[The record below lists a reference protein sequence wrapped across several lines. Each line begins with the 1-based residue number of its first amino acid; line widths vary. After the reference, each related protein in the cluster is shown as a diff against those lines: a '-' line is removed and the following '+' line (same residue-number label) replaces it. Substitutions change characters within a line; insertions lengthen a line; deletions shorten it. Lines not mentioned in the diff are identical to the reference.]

1 MKNDCTYGDRWE
13 LVGKDVVVYDCLS
26 DSWRNSVTL
35 NKDDLLAMLAALE
48 DFEQESFDE

>member
-26 DSWRNSVTL
+26 DSWTL
-35 NKDDLLAMLAALE
+35 VYN
-48 DFEQESFDE
+48 Q